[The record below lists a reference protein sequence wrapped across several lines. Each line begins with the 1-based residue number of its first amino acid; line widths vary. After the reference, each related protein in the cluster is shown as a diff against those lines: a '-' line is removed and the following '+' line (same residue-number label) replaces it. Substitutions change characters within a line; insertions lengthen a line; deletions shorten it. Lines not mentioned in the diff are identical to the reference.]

1 MKRNG
6 KFISICIGILLVGSV
21 FFGFNKEDDRNFQ
34 IIKSLDVFNSVFKEL
49 DMFYVDSI
57 DPKGKNLVYKSHRI
71 FCFVPIHRVC
81 KHAPCSAKSL
91 LSACYALDAFIATKL
106 SLLVHTA
113 SSIK

>member
-34 IIKSLDVFNSVFKEL
+34 IVKSLDVFNSVFKEL

-57 DPKGKNLVYKSHRI
+57 DPKEVVEYGIRAML
-71 FCFVPIHRVC
+71 
-81 KHAPCSAKSL
+81 AKPTL
-91 LSACYALDAFIATKL
+91 IRNIIRRRT
-106 SLLVHTA
+106 
-113 SSIK
+113 IP